1 MINSYTT
8 ILDDKADL
16 IRVYHTAFL
25 FSFFFFFFFGL
36 GLRLLNVCVCC
47 CCTVTYLPNC
57 LSSTVAHMYNYEI
70 INK

>member
-1 MINSYTT
+1 MSFKDTEVINSYTI

-16 IRVYHTAFL
+16 IRVYHTAIFR
-25 FSFFFFFFFGL
+25 F

-47 CCTVTYLPNC
+47 CCTVTFLPNC